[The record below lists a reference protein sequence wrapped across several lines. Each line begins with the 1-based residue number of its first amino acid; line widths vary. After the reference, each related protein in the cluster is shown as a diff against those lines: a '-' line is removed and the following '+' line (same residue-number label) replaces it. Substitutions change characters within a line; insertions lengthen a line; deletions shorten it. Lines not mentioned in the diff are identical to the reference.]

1 MTTPKNTAP
10 RGPGRI
16 TEEFKAQAGKGRPK
30 GVPNKNTILAKQAIA
45 QAFDELG
52 GTAGLVAWA
61 QAEDENLKVFYAT
74 IWPKIIPVQT
84 EITGKDGE
92 AIQFEQKVSE
102 DAAAFRGRLVQ
113 SLAASAAA
121 SGTGETVQ

>member
-1 MTTPKNTAP
+1 MSEKPKNTVSK
-10 RGPGRI
+10 GRV
-16 TEEFKAQAGKGRPK
+16 TPEFLAQAGKGRPK

-102 DAAAFRGRLVQ
+102 DAAAFRSRLFSGIV
-113 SLAASAAA
+113 AGAAA
-121 SGTGETVQ
+121 AGTGETVQ